1 LWRFDNNQHNLS
13 EQFRYINPKYLAS
26 TQEVL
31 AMKQLLHCIVLSLLA
46 LSSAVSAQ
54 VASGVITGTVRDVND
69 AVVAGAKVKITQ
81 PTTSVTRDTV
91 TDERGQFSAPNLRPG
106 EYSVTVTATGFQG
119 RTLTGLN
126 LAVDQTVNLPIVL
139 QPGTVEQTI
148 EVTAAAPLLDSLTS
162 SLGQVIDNKKIID
175 LPLNG
180 RNAFAL
186 GLLTGFTAPVRG
198 VASNLPFVG
207 GGGRWQ
213 NNDVLL
219 DGIDNNT
226 MSTGGGIGVN
236 GINYTPSV
244 DAVAEF
250 KVKTN
255 NYSAE
260 FGRSAGTIVS
270 ATTKSGTNQLHGAAW
285 EFLRNEKLD
294 ANNFFSNAVPQPNGK
309 KAERQPFK
317 QNQFGFAIGGP
328 VWLPKLYD
336 GHNKTF
342 FFADYEGL
350 RRRTSATSNLD
361 DVPPLAFRNGD
372 FSAYG
377 RTIYDPRT
385 RELEN
390 GRVVADPFPGNI
402 IPTELLDPA
411 AVATLKLL
419 PAPNIGA
426 PGAQAANYLSLGAQ
440 SFNSDQYDVRIDHQ
454 LNEKNTIFGR
464 VSRGMQTSV
473 NPGNFPGFIGGGT
486 NNLNNSVHATVND
499 THVFSASLVN
509 EARIGYSR
517 HNGSFEVAGIDE
529 GLEFARQNNIAVYP
543 FSIQMFPNIV
553 FSPSGLTSG
562 STTFTSLGSGGPNLN
577 IENNYQISDDL
588 TWRHAS
594 HTFKMGAD
602 LRHRQFDVNFG
613 GGQTVFGSIF
623 SSSADDP
630 GSGNPLADF
639 LLGYPSQVTGTQLLD
654 WARMR
659 DNYFGAYFQDDWK
672 LNSKLTLNLGLRYE
686 LFTQPVDARDR
697 GSLFDTR
704 TGEFVQPNQGG
715 FSRAIVDAFNKNFAP
730 RFGFA
735 YSVSNRLTVRG
746 GAGVFYGQRS
756 PNQQTT
762 VFGSNPPNA
771 PAVFTPAVNATTTVT
786 PPMTIS
792 TPIQVGP
799 STADL
804 SPFTP
809 TNTLG
814 LLIRTADFTNSRPAQ
829 IYQWNLGIQYQL
841 TKDTVLEAAYAA
853 TRGTRL
859 TTRVNLNQIPW
870 DRALAGFTT
879 QADRLFPQV
888 GNQVV
893 MDSAMGNNHYHALN
907 LRAEKRLSA
916 GFNMLVNYTWSKN
929 LESGSGGNSA
939 MQQNGGTTNPL
950 DSWNLRK
957 EKSVSA
963 LDLPSVFVV
972 SAGYELPFGKGKALA
987 AKNAFARTLLGGW
1000 QMNGIFTRQSGFP
1013 TDIRSTRVAAAN
1025 QLFATFNVPDL
1036 VLDQSIYLPN
1046 GGPDGWFNPAA
1057 FSEPGT
1063 TLNAKGVRLVNFG
1076 TLSRRAGRGPGVNNL
1091 DFSVIRN
1098 FSIRERVGLQ
1108 FRAEAFNLTN
1118 TPAFFL
1124 PSAASPALTIG
1135 NPNFGKLTASSATGR
1150 QIQFGLKLLF

>member
-1 LWRFDNNQHNLS
+1 
-13 EQFRYINPKYLAS
+13 
-26 TQEVL
+26 
-31 AMKQLLHCIVLSLLA
+31 MKQLLHCIPLLVA
-46 LSSAVSAQ
+46 LSGAVSAQ
-54 VASGVITGTVRDVND
+54 VSSGAITGTVRDTND
-69 AVVAGAKVKITQ
+69 AVIAGAKVKITQ
-81 PTTSVTRDTV
+81 LATSAPRETV

-119 RTLTGLN
+119 RAFTGII
-126 LAVDQTVNLPIVL
+126 LAVDQTVNLPAVL
-139 QPGTVEQTI
+139 QAGAVEQAI
-148 EVTAAAPLLDSLTS
+148 DVTAAAPLLDGSTS
-162 SLGQVIDNKKIID
+162 SLGQVIDNKKIVD

-180 RNAFAL
+180 RNPFAL
-186 GLLTGFTAPVRG
+186 GLLTGFTAPVKG
-198 VASNLPFVG
+198 VASNLPFIG

-226 MSTGGGIGVN
+226 MSTGGGIGVS
-236 GINYTPSV
+236 GINYIPSV

-260 FGRSAGTIVS
+260 FGRSAGTIIS
-270 ATTKSGTNQLHGAAW
+270 ATTKSGTNQFHGAVW

-294 ANNFFSNAVPQPNGK
+294 ANNFFSNAAPQPNGQ

-317 QNQFGFAIGGP
+317 QNQFGGAIGGP
-328 VWLPKLYD
+328 VWVPKIYD

-350 RRRTSATSNLD
+350 RRRTSASSSLR
-361 DVPPLAFRNGD
+361 DVPPLAFRDGD
-372 FSAYG
+372 FSAYN
-377 RTIYDPRT
+377 RKIYDPRT
-385 RELEN
+385 RRLEN

-402 IPTELLDPA
+402 IPRELLNPA

-419 PAPNIGA
+419 PAPNFGA
-426 PGAQAANYLSLGAQ
+426 PGAQAANYLFLAARP
-440 SFNSDQYDVRIDHQ
+440 FDSDQYDIRIDHQ
-454 LNEKNTIFGR
+454 FNDRNTIFGR
-464 VSRGMQTSV
+464 VSRAMQTSV
-473 NPGNFPGFIGGGT
+473 DPGNFTGFIGGGT
-486 NNLNNSVHATVND
+486 NNLNNSVHSTINYMR
-499 THVFSASLVN
+499 VFSANVVN

-517 HNGSFEVAGIDE
+517 HNGSFEVADIDE
-529 GLEFARQNNIAVYP
+529 GLSFAQQNNIAVYP
-543 FSIQMFPNIV
+543 FPILMFPNIV

-562 STTFTSLGSGGPNLN
+562 STSFTSLGSGGPNLN

-588 TWRHAS
+588 TWRRVG
-594 HTFKMGAD
+594 HTFKMGVDA
-602 LRHRQFDVNFG
+602 RRRQFDVNFG

-623 SSSADDP
+623 SSSSNDP

-639 LLGYPSQVTGTQLLD
+639 LLGYSSQVTGTQLLD

-659 DNYFGAYFQDDWK
+659 DTYFGAYFQDDWK
-672 LNSKLTLNLGLRYE
+672 VNSRLTLNLGLRYE

-704 TGEFVQPNQGG
+704 TGEFVVPNQEG
-715 FSRAIVDAFNKNFAP
+715 FSRAIVDGFSRNFAP

-735 YSVSNRLTVRG
+735 YNVSNRWTVRG

-771 PAVFTPAVNATTTVT
+771 PAVITPTVSATTTVT

-804 SPFTP
+804 SLFTP

-829 IYQWNLGIQYQL
+829 IYQWNLGVQYQL

-870 DRALAGFTT
+870 ERALAGFTT
-879 QADRLFPQV
+879 QADRLFPKV

-907 LRAEKRLSA
+907 LRAEKRLGA
-916 GFNMLVNYTWSKN
+916 GLNFLVNYTWSKN

-957 EKSVSA
+957 EKAVSA

-972 SAGYELPFGKGKALA
+972 SAGYELPFGKGKLLA
-987 AKNAFARTLLGGW
+987 SQNAFARALLGGW
-1000 QMNGIFTRQSGFP
+1000 QLNGIFTGQSGLP

-1036 VLDQSIYLPN
+1036 VLGQSMYLPN
-1046 GGPDGWFNPAA
+1046 SGPDGWFNPAA
-1057 FSEPGT
+1057 FAEPGT
-1063 TLNAKGVRLVNFG
+1063 TPNAKGVQLIKFG
-1076 TLSRRAGRGPGVNNL
+1076 TLARRAGRGPGTNNV
-1091 DFSVIRN
+1091 DFSVFRN
-1098 FSIRERVGLQ
+1098 FNIRERLNLQ

-1135 NPNFGKLTASSATGR
+1135 NPTFGKLTNSSATGR
-1150 QIQFGLKLLF
+1150 QLQFGLKLLF

>member
-1 LWRFDNNQHNLS
+1 MRH
-13 EQFRYINPKYLAS
+13 
-26 TQEVL
+26 VL
-31 AMKQLLHCIVLSLLA
+31 RCTALLFFFYGSITTF
-46 LSSAVSAQ
+46 AQ
-54 VASGVITGTVRDVND
+54 VSSGTITGTVRDSTE
-69 AVVAGAKVKITQ
+69 AVIAGAKVKITQ
-81 PTTSVTRDTV
+81 TATSVSRETV

-106 EYSVTVTATGFQG
+106 EYSVTVTAAGFQG
-119 RTLTGLN
+119 RTFTGIV
-126 LAVDQTVNLPIVL
+126 LAVDQTVNLPATL
-139 QPGTVEQTI
+139 QPGAVEQSI
-148 EVTAAAPLLDSLTS
+148 EITAAAPLLDSSTS

-180 RNAFAL
+180 RNPFAL
-186 GLLTGFTAPVRG
+186 GLLTGFTAPVKG

-226 MSTGGGIGVN
+226 MATGGGIGVS

-260 FGRSAGTIVS
+260 FGRSAGTIIS
-270 ATTKSGTNQLHGAAW
+270 ATTKSGTNQFHGTVW

-294 ANNFFSNAVPQPNGK
+294 ANNFFSNAAPQPAGQ
-309 KAERQPFK
+309 KAKRQPFK
-317 QNQFGFAIGGP
+317 QNQFGFTFGGP
-328 VWLPKLYD
+328 VWIPKVYD
-336 GHNKTF
+336 GHNRTF
-342 FFADYEGL
+342 FFTDYEGL
-350 RRRTSATSNLD
+350 RRRTSASSSLK
-361 DVPPLAFRNGD
+361 DVPTMAFRNGD
-372 FSAYG
+372 FSAFN
-377 RTIYDPRT
+377 RKIYDPRT
-385 RELEN
+385 RRLEN
-390 GRVVADPFPGNI
+390 GRVIADPFPNNI
-402 IPTELLDPA
+402 IPANLLNPG

-419 PAPNIGA
+419 PEPNFGA
-426 PGAQAANYLSLGAQ
+426 AGAQAANYLFLAAQ
-440 SFNSDQYDVRIDHQ
+440 PFDSDQYDVRIDHQ
-454 LNEKNTIFGR
+454 FNEKNTIFGR
-464 VSRGMQTSV
+464 VSHAMQTSI
-473 NPGNFPGFIGGGT
+473 NPGNFTGFIGGGT
-486 NNLNNSVHATVND
+486 NNLNNSVHTTIND
-499 THVFSASLVN
+499 THVFSPTVVN
-509 EARIGYSR
+509 EFRIGYSR
-517 HNGSFEVAGIDE
+517 HNGSFEVADIDD
-529 GLEFARQNNIAVYP
+529 GLKFAQQNNIAVYP
-543 FSIQMFPNIV
+543 FPILMFPNIV

-562 STTFTSLGSGGPNLN
+562 STSFTSLGSGGPNLN
-577 IENNYQISDDL
+577 IENNYQMSDDL
-588 TWRHAS
+588 TWRRVA

-602 LRHRQFDVNFG
+602 LRRRQFDVNFG

-623 SSSADDP
+623 SSSSNDP

-654 WARMR
+654 WARLR
-659 DNYFGAYFQDDWK
+659 DTYFGTYFQDDWK
-672 LNSKLTLNLGLRYE
+672 VSAKLTLNLGLRYE
-686 LFTQPVDARDR
+686 LFTQPIDARDR

-704 TGEFVQPNQGG
+704 TGKFVLPNQGG
-715 FSRAIVDAFNKNFAP
+715 VSRAIVDGFPRNVAP

-735 YSVSNRLTVRG
+735 YNISNKLTMRG
-746 GAGVFYGQRS
+746 GTGVFYGQRS

-771 PAVFTPAVNATTTVT
+771 PAVITPTVSATSTVT

-804 SPFTP
+804 SSFTP
-809 TNTLG
+809 TRTLG

-829 IYQWNLGIQYQL
+829 LYQWNLGFQYQL
-841 TKDTVLEAAYAA
+841 TRDTVFEAAYAA

-870 DRALAGFTT
+870 ERALAGFTT
-879 QADRLFPQV
+879 QADRLFPNV

-893 MDSAMGNNHYHALN
+893 MDSAMGNNHYHAMN
-907 LRAEKRLSA
+907 LRMEKRMSA
-916 GFNMLVNYTWSKN
+916 GLNFLVNYTWSKN

-957 EKSVSA
+957 EKAVSA
-963 LDLPSVFVV
+963 MDLPSVFVV
-972 SAGYELPFGKGKALA
+972 SAGYELPFGKGKP
-987 AKNAFARTLLGGW
+987 FASGNPVARALLGGW
-1000 QMNGIFTRQSGFP
+1000 QLNGIFTSQSGFP

-1036 VLDQSIYLPN
+1036 VLGQSMYLPN

-1057 FSEPGT
+1057 FAEPGT
-1063 TLNAKGVRLVNFG
+1063 VANARGAQLIKFG
-1076 TLSRRAGRGPGVNNL
+1076 TLARRAGRGPGTNNL
-1091 DFSVIRN
+1091 DFSIFRV
-1098 FSIRERVGLQ
+1098 FALRETMRLQ

-1135 NPNFGKLTASSATGR
+1135 NPAFGKLTNSSATGR
-1150 QIQFGLKLLF
+1150 QLQFGLKLVF

>member
-1 LWRFDNNQHNLS
+1 
-13 EQFRYINPKYLAS
+13 
-26 TQEVL
+26 
-31 AMKQLLHCIVLSLLA
+31 MKQLFHCIALLVA
-46 LSSAVSAQ
+46 FSGAVSAQ
-54 VASGVITGTVRDVND
+54 VSSGAITGAVRDAND
-69 AVVAGAKVKITQ
+69 AVIAGAKVKITQ
-81 PTTSVTRDTV
+81 SATSVTRETL

-119 RTLTGLN
+119 RTFTGII
-126 LAVDQTVNLPIVL
+126 LAVDQTVNLPAVL
-139 QPGTVEQTI
+139 QPGAVEQTI
-148 EVTAAAPLLDSLTS
+148 EVTAAAPLLDSSTS

-180 RNAFAL
+180 RNPFAL
-186 GLLTGFTAPVRG
+186 GLLTGFTTPVRG

-226 MSTGGGIGVN
+226 MSTGGGIGVS
-236 GINYTPSV
+236 GVNYIPSV

-270 ATTKSGTNQLHGAAW
+270 ATTKSGTNQFHGSAW

-294 ANNFFSNAVPQPNGK
+294 ANNFFSNAAPQPNGQ
-309 KAERQPFK
+309 KAQRQPFK
-317 QNQFGFAIGGP
+317 QNQFGVTFGGP
-328 VWLPKLYD
+328 VWVPKLYD

-350 RRRTSATSNLD
+350 RRRTSVSSSLR

-372 FSAYG
+372 FSAFN
-377 RTIYDPRT
+377 RKIYDPRT
-385 RELEN
+385 RRLEN
-390 GRVVADPFPGNI
+390 GRVVATPFANNI
-402 IPTELLDPA
+402 IPTNLLNPA

-419 PAPNIGA
+419 PEPNFGAPN
-426 PGAQAANYLSLGAQ
+426 AQAANYLFLAAQ
-440 SFNSDQYDVRIDHQ
+440 PFNSDQYDVRIDHQ
-454 LNEKNTIFGR
+454 FNEKNTVFGR
-464 VSRGMQTSV
+464 VSRATQTSV
-473 NPGNFPGFIGGGT
+473 NPGAFTGFIGGGT

-499 THVFSASLVN
+499 TSVFSANVVN
-509 EARIGYSR
+509 EVRIGYSR

-529 GLEFARQNNIAVYP
+529 GLKFAQQNNIAVYP
-543 FSIQMFPNIV
+543 FPIQMFPNIV

-562 STTFTSLGSGGPNLN
+562 STSFTSLGSGGPNLN
-577 IENNYQISDDL
+577 IENNYQVSDDL
-588 TWRHAS
+588 TWRKVS

-602 LRHRQFDVNFG
+602 ARRRQFDVNFG

-623 SSSADDP
+623 SSSSDDP

-654 WARMR
+654 WARLR
-659 DNYFGAYFQDDWK
+659 DTYFGAYFQDDWK
-672 LNSKLTLNLGLRYE
+672 VNSRLTLNLGLRYE
-686 LFTQPVDARDR
+686 LFTQPIDARDR

-704 TGEFVQPNQGG
+704 TGKFVLPKQDG
-715 FSRAIVDAFNKNFAP
+715 FSRAIVDGFPRNFAP

-735 YSVSNRLTVRG
+735 YNMSNRWTVRG

-771 PAVFTPAVNATTTVT
+771 PAVITPTVSATTTVT
-786 PPMTIS
+786 PPMTIG

-804 SPFTP
+804 SAFTP

-829 IYQWNLGIQYQL
+829 LYQWNLGLQYQL

-870 DRALAGFTT
+870 ERALAGFTT
-879 QADRLFPQV
+879 QADRLFPNV

-907 LRAEKRLSA
+907 LRAEKRLGA
-916 GFNMLVNYTWSKN
+916 GLNFLVNYTWSKN

-972 SAGYELPFGKGKALA
+972 SAGYELPFGKGKP
-987 AKNAFARTLLGGW
+987 FANQNVIARALLGGW
-1000 QMNGIFTRQSGFP
+1000 QLNGIFVSQSGLP

-1036 VLDQSIYLPN
+1036 VLGQSMYLPN

-1057 FSEPGT
+1057 FAEPGT
-1063 TLNAKGVRLVNFG
+1063 TPNAKGVQLIKFG
-1076 TLSRRAGRGPGVNNL
+1076 TLARRAGRGPGTNNL
-1091 DFSVIRN
+1091 DFSVFRN
-1098 FSIRERVGLQ
+1098 FTIRERMNLQ

-1150 QIQFGLKLLF
+1150 QLQFGLKLVF